1 MPWINRSPFP
11 RNPLPSSTNEQGNH
25 ILTISNAYR
34 RQLYH
39 RPFLVF
45 GLPFMLTVLAGSFFL
60 TPATAVRYEKYDRKT
75 HSLEREEAMGA
86 GVRQSNELKKLAGSS
101 KDDEKEAKQ
110 EAAKKGGKFKNK
122 DIREEYWKLAG
133 RGDKLDDWEPIRV
146 ERNSG
151 EPDGTF
157 D

>member
-1 MPWINRSPFP
+1 M
-11 RNPLPSSTNEQGNH
+11 T
-25 ILTISNAYR
+25 
-34 RQLYH
+34 
-39 RPFLVF
+39 
-45 GLPFMLTVLAGSFFL
+45 MLAGSFFL

-75 HSLEREEAMGA
+75 HTVEREEAMGA
-86 GVRQSNELKKLAGSS
+86 GARQNDDLKKLSDSS
-101 KDDEKEAKQ
+101 KDDEKIAKK

-133 RGDKLDDWEPIRV
+133 KGDKLDDWEPIRV
-146 ERNSG
+146 ERKPG